1 MVICLVQEAVVS
13 SPTEAVVSSPGNTKK
28 PRAAQQAGSSA
39 EPKPRPQLD
48 AALSCPRCCSKN
60 TKFCYY
66 NNYNLNQPRYFCK
79 ACRRYWTQGG
89 SLRLVPVG
97 GGCRRNKRAS
107 GSSSSSAASSTAAT
121 SAEMDKT
128 VTTRLMLT
136 AATTSTMS
144 MPSPTTGL
152 LFPND
157 MLPPFTPTGGSGGLD
172 LAMDEDQ
179 QGFLPFTP
187 LSLSDD
193 QAPELSPGGSDT
205 GFLPFAPL
213 SLSDD
218 QAPELELALGG
229 SDTTPTLLDMLSG
242 GYFDAGGSSSSYDA
256 GLAVNSG
263 GNGMG
268 NMSFLLP
275 EMGASATDPMET
287 QLMDGMND
295 DVAGELQWQSYIND
309 DGGYAAEPAAGVKQ
323 QQQHVVGDQQIN
335 NTNNSDG
342 AEG

>member
-1 MVICLVQEAVVS
+1 MDMTSNTSNSSAAASAPHNHQQEAVVS
-13 SPTEAVVSSPGNTKK
+13 PPMNTKK
-28 PRAAQQAGSSA
+28 PRAAQQAGGSA

-48 AALSCPRCCSKN
+48 VALSCPRCCSDN

-66 NNYNLNQPRYFCK
+66 NNYNLNQPRHFCK

-136 AATTSTMS
+136 AATTSTVS

-157 MLPPFTPTGGSGGLD
+157 MLPPFTPTGSSGGLD

-193 QAPELSPGGSDT
+193 QAPELSPGGR
-205 GFLPFAPL
+205 
-213 SLSDD
+213 
-218 QAPELELALGG
+218 
-229 SDTTPTLLDMLSG
+229 SDTTPTLLDMLTG
-242 GYFDAGGSSSSYDA
+242 GYFDAGGSSSSSYNA
-256 GLAVNSG
+256 GLAMNG
-263 GNGMG
+263 GSNGMD
-268 NMSFLLP
+268 MSFLLP
-275 EMGASATDPMET
+275 EMGASVTDPMET

-309 DGGYAAEPAAGVKQ
+309 DGGYTAEPAAGVEQ
-323 QQQHVVGDQQIN
+323 QQQVAGDQQEGDN
-335 NTNNSDG
+335 NKVRIV
-342 AEG
+342 